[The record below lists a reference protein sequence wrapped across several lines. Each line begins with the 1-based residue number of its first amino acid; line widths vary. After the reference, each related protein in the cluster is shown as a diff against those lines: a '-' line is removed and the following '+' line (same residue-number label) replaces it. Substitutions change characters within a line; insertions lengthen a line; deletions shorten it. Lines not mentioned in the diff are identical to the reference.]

1 MKTIKLFTW
10 RQKRRVCSK
19 QLLLDKEG
27 NLSGRAVSLKNTVTE
42 QLKAFQK
49 NTSETWNILP
59 ENIVAA
65 VFARTLKNK
74 FTNTVVPDE
83 AAPEALLKYENCTRK
98 KTNGKYLHESNKN

>member
-1 MKTIKLFTW
+1 MMKTIKLFTW
-10 RQKRRVCSK
+10 RQTKK
-19 QLLLDKEG
+19 
-27 NLSGRAVSLKNTVTE
+27 NLFEATFLGQGRKSEWESSFFTE

>member
-1 MKTIKLFTW
+1 M
-10 RQKRRVCSK
+10 
-19 QLLLDKEG
+19 
-27 NLSGRAVSLKNTVTE
+27 
-42 QLKAFQK
+42 
-49 NTSETWNILP
+49 
-59 ENIVAA
+59 AA